1 MQENTKRFGLIGKTL
16 GHTFSKPYFEAKFKT
31 IGENAT
37 YENVELAEI
46 SEVQQILTQ
55 GYSGLNVTIPY
66 KEAII
71 PYLDELTP
79 VANEIGAVNTV
90 LFKNGKSIG
99 TNTDAFGFKQM
110 IKPFF
115 ESHHERALI
124 IGTGGASK
132 AVAYVLEELG
142 VRVSYLSRTPKANNE
157 FSYEDVNE
165 NMILFHGIIV
175 NTSPV
180 GGFPKPEEA
189 VQIPYQFLTPK
200 HLVIDLIYNPSE
212 TLFLKNAKAQGATVL
227 NGLTML
233 HQQAEKAWELWNN
246 HGGDAL

>member
-79 VANEIGAVNTV
+79 VASEIGAVNTV

-124 IGTGGASK
+124 IGTGGAS
-132 AVAYVLEELG
+132 
-142 VRVSYLSRTPKANNE
+142 
-157 FSYEDVNE
+157 
-165 NMILFHGIIV
+165 
-175 NTSPV
+175 
-180 GGFPKPEEA
+180 
-189 VQIPYQFLTPK
+189 
-200 HLVIDLIYNPSE
+200 
-212 TLFLKNAKAQGATVL
+212 
-227 NGLTML
+227 
-233 HQQAEKAWELWNN
+233 
-246 HGGDAL
+246 